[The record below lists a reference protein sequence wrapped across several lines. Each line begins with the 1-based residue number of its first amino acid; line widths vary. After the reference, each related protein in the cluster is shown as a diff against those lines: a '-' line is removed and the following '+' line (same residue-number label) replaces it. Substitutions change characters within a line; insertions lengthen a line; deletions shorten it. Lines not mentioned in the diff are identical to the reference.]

1 MFPHCSIFCQPL
13 VLGHVPLYIFPQ
25 DLPGKRKKKVLPL
38 WDSDVSCGDPL
49 ADVCYSL
56 LHFPLFCLY
65 ILVFLFFLL
74 SPVSLRNSSTALTS
88 SFTSMQAFRIYIPL
102 LNSPTELQII
112 LAPDV
117 STLLFHLHCCHLSMF
132 KTNFIFS
139 PHWLLTCVSLS
150 LTREVNSVRDIY
162 CIRPV
167 WI

>member
-1 MFPHCSIFCQPL
+1 MSPVEIHWLMSLQPPSLSPLLLVYPRFPF
-13 VLGHVPLYIFPQ
+13 
-25 DLPGKRKKKVLPL
+25 LP
-38 WDSDVSCGDPL
+38 
-49 ADVCYSL
+49 
-56 LHFPLFCLY
+56 
-65 ILVFLFFLL
+65 L

-88 SFTSMQAFRIYIPL
+88 SFTSMQAFQIYIPL

-132 KTNFIFS
+132 KTKFIFS
-139 PHWLLTCVSLS
+139 PHSLLTCVSLS

-167 WI
+167 WIWKLLLCNCGSLLTSLHMAVISESNAGAWSSWGRQ